1 MVCQAVTNEQF
12 EEWEGE
18 EPRVPCYYQAHPRQR
33 WELPWGNHKNRTPS
47 ASIESRQNWA
57 VRECGILNM
66 NHRYAQPTHEAV
78 VKFSVVRTI
87 PEFRDF
93 HEKLRRQT
101 GYFAKTRAVELAVYF
116 VREIERNNL
125 IHLHLLIRSSME
137 DPADVLGKIV
147 EKASGTTAEL
157 VHCENIRSVAAIT
170 RYTVKDMAD
179 VQDGEREVVLFKK
192 GLGLNLSGQ
201 FGGYFVKTKGELWKE
216 CRREW
221 FGESYI
227 EEWRLPEPHQRPRW
241 QPSEEQLAADA
252 EGRQDE
258 DQQTDEPR
266 TDDRREPTRL
276 WPLARHHRQSV
287 MASALPV
294 ISRVCEPVFPR
305 GPPRNRSPTNASTSN
320 HLDAVVG
327 MVLACFEGAGLV
339 RFYDRPA

>member
-12 EEWEGE
+12 EEWEDE
-18 EPRVPCYYQAHPRQR
+18 EPQVPCYYQAHPRQR
-33 WELPWGNHKNRTPS
+33 WELPWGNHINRTPS

-57 VRECGILNM
+57 VRECGILSM

-78 VKFSVVRTI
+78 VKFSEVRTI

-93 HEKLRRQT
+93 HEKLRRQAA
-101 GYFAKTRAVELAVYF
+101 YFAKTRAAELAVYF

-125 IHLHLLIRSSME
+125 SHLHLLIRTSMD
-137 DPADVLGKIV
+137 DPADVLGRIV
-147 EKASGTTAEL
+147 EKAIGTTAEL
-157 VHCENIRSVAAIT
+157 AHCENIRSVAAIT

-179 VQDGEREVVLFKK
+179 VQEGEREVLLFEK

-221 FGESYI
+221 FGDRYI
-227 EEWRLPEPHQRPRW
+227 EAWRPPEPPQWRRW
-241 QPSEEQLAADA
+241 QPNEKQLAADA

-258 DQQTDEPR
+258 DQQTDEPQK
-266 TDDRREPTRL
+266 DKQREPTPS
-276 WPLARHHRQSV
+276 WPLGRHHCPSV

-294 ISRVCEPVFPR
+294 ISRACEPIFPR
-305 GPPRNRSPTNASTSN
+305 GPPGNRSPTNTSTSN
-320 HLDAVVG
+320 HLEAVAG
-327 MVLACFEGAGLV
+327 MMLA
-339 RFYDRPA
+339 

>member
-12 EEWEGE
+12 EQWEDE

-33 WELPWGNHKNRTPS
+33 WELPWGNHINRTPS

-66 NHRYAQPTHEAV
+66 NHRYAPPTHEAV
-78 VKFSVVRTI
+78 VKFSKIRTI

-93 HEKLRRQT
+93 HEKLRRQA

-125 IHLHLLIRSSME
+125 IHLHLLIRTSMD

-147 EKASGTTAEL
+147 QKASGTTAEL
-157 VHCENIRSVAAIT
+157 AHCENIRSVAAIT

-179 VQDGEREVVLFKK
+179 VQEGEREVLLFKK

-201 FGGYFVKTKGELWKE
+201 FGGYFVKTKRELWKE

-221 FGESYI
+221 FGERYI
-227 EEWRLPEPHQRPRW
+227 EEWKPPEPPQRRRW
-241 QPSEEQLAADA
+241 QPSEEQLAAD
-252 EGRQDE
+252 EECRQDE
-258 DQQTDEPR
+258 NQD
-266 TDDRREPTRL
+266 TDDQREPTPS

-294 ISRVCEPVFPR
+294 MSRVCEPVLPG

-320 HLDAVVG
+320 TLEAVAG

-339 RFYDRPA
+339 RFYYRPA